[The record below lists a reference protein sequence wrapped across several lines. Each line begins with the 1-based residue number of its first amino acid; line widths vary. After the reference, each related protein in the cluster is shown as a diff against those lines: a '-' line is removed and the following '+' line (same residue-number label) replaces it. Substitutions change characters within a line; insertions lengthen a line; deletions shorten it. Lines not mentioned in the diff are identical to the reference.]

1 MNNSIHY
8 IFRDYFLKYIDSYI
22 NNDNLYDRSGD
33 REKPEEKVGLESFTT
48 AFGDNFKDNITLHN
62 IVDDIEK
69 DRKWEV
75 GVVIEPV
82 ARNRIGKD
90 NMSDVEKDEQNDDSK
105 FDPIFCCDSYI

>member
-33 REKPEEKVGLESFTT
+33 REEPEEKVGLESFTT
-48 AFGDNFKDNITLHN
+48 AFGDNFKDNITLHD
-62 IVDDIEK
+62 IVDYIEK

-75 GVVIEPV
+75 GIIVQPV
-82 ARNRIGKD
+82 AGHSIGKYD
-90 NMSDVEKDEQNDDSK
+90 MQYFQYDEQDDKSK
-105 FDPIFCCDSYI
+105 FNPILSWDSDI